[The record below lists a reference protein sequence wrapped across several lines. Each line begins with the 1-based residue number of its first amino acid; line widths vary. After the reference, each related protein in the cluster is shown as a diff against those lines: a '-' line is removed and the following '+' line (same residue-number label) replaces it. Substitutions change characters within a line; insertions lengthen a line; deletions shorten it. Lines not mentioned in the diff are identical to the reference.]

1 VKKVP
6 NHSGIGNAG
15 RISCQPDGNAGQ
27 ISCQPDRSQQQTVTN
42 YRKRRTENKRFY
54 LFVELAKEEGNVRE
68 IVREKRRESVLN
80 ERVKKERKAR
90 VCFEI

>member
-1 VKKVP
+1 MKKVP

-15 RISCQPDGNAGQ
+15 R

-68 IVREKRRESVLN
+68 VVREKRRESVLN
-80 ERVKKERKAR
+80 EREKKERKAR